1 MPTCTYSS
9 IKLHS
14 FASWLSA
21 GLIQWSW
28 GRLQQSTNHPSTWHP
43 TPADNPTWHTGTAA
57 DNTQREMLSSALSM
71 VVTLP
76 KTLVKKHF
84 STCNERGC
92 LVCLGFVSAC
102 WQVVCNVISLFLAL
116 FQVRKSRGRNGDCC
130 AGRGGGCFI
139 SKFLLHCLI
148 FQKLSDTKKSI
159 VYPIPIHCT
168 LTKPNQT
175 ITWVNLYY

>member
-1 MPTCTYSS
+1 
-9 IKLHS
+9 
-14 FASWLSA
+14 
-21 GLIQWSW
+21 
-28 GRLQQSTNHPSTWHP
+28 
-43 TPADNPTWHTGTAA
+43 
-57 DNTQREMLSSALSM
+57 M

-76 KTLVKKHF
+76 KALLKKHF
-84 STCNERGC
+84 PTCNERGC

-139 SKFLLHCLI
+139 SKFLHHCLI

-159 VYPIPIHCT
+159 VYPIHCT
-168 LTKPNQT
+168 QTKPNNNLNQPLSSYHRT
-175 ITWVNLYY
+175 IESQSHTIIWVGRDFKGHLDHLPCNEHWYLQLHIKPRHDASVAKQGREGCSWS